1 MPIYTV
7 ASLKEKFPTLQ
18 AAKTAH
24 NIKARSWAALAEKLN
39 MPSYD
44 DLKAQLV
51 AVTAIKDFLEA
62 ECARLKMTFSAG
74 NDFDSFGFW
83 LFDNNFDRSRF
94 SDFQVPPDA
103 TRRESAA
110 RSFYKQHAQ
119 TYHPDKGGTEEQ
131 MRNLKTLLDQL
142 LTLVELNEGLG
153 K

>member
-1 MPIYTV
+1 MHTV
-7 ASLKEKFPTLQ
+7 ASLREKFPNLQ
-18 AAKTAH
+18 AAKAAY
-24 NIKARSWAALAEKLN
+24 NVKARSWVALAEKLN
-39 MPSYD
+39 APSYD
-44 DLKAQLV
+44 DLRAQLA
-51 AVTAIKDFLEA
+51 AVTAIKDALEI
-62 ECARLKMTFSAG
+62 ECTRLKTTFSAG

-103 TRRESAA
+103 TLYESAA
-110 RSFYKQHAQ
+110 RSFYKHHAQ